1 MSLLVETSIFL
12 AAAVVAVPIFKRL
25 GLGSVL
31 GYLAAGSLIG
41 PWCLG
46 LISDVEDILHFSEIG
61 VVLLLFII
69 GLELKPARLWRLR
82 KSVFGLGLAQVVLT
96 ALLLSPAAWLTG
108 LSLDTCIIVGLGL
121 SLSSTAFAI
130 QMLAEK
136 NQLSKPHGQASFA
149 ILLFQDLAVA
159 PLLALVTIL
168 APESAASAPGNP
180 LWTFLKVVGCFVLMI
195 FMGRFVLRPLFRYI
209 TESRLREIFTAC
221 ALLVVLGTGLLMHA
235 IGLSMALGAFLAG
248 VLLAD
253 SEYRHE
259 LEADIE
265 PFKGLLLGLFF
276 LAVGMS
282 VNYGLITTQA
292 GKAALWVVILL
303 GAKMAVLFTLGK
315 FAKLSGRS
323 AFSLA
328 VALSQGGEFAFVLF
342 GAAEIGGVLPTQ
354 TKDLLIVVVT
364 ISMALTP
371 LLFILKEKL
380 IDRDRKDGTTPDY
393 DKSDKDAVP
402 VIIAGFGRFGQITA
416 RILRAKRI
424 PFTALESSSAQ
435 VDFVARF
442 GTKIHYGD
450 VSRLELLHAA
460 KAGSA
465 SVFLLAID
473 DVESSVKT
481 AKTVRKHFPNL
492 KIYARARNRQ
502 HAYRLLQLGVEDV
515 IRETYYSGLEMSRRV
530 LIGLGLNYSSADD
543 AVMRFKNHDEQLLLT
558 QARDF
563 ENEARL
569 IDSAK
574 QAVIDLEKLFEKDI
588 EADRHH

>member
-12 AAAVVAVPIFKRL
+12 AAAVIAVPIFKRL

-82 KSVFGLGLAQVVLT
+82 KSVFGLGLAQVLFT
-96 ALLLSPAAWLTG
+96 AMVLSPIAWMTG
-108 LSLDTCIIVGLGL
+108 MSLETCIIVGLGL

-136 NQLSKPHGQASFA
+136 NQLTKPHGRASFA
-149 ILLFQDLAVA
+149 VLLFQDLAVA
-159 PLLALVTIL
+159 PLLALVTLL
-168 APESAASAPGNP
+168 APGSTAESSGHP
-180 LWTFLKVVGCFVLMI
+180 LWTFLQVVGCFVLMI
-195 FMGRFVLRPLFRYI
+195 FIGRFVLRPLFRYI
-209 TESRLREIFTAC
+209 SESRLREIFTAC
-221 ALLVVLGTGLLMHA
+221 ALLVVLSTGLLMHA

-282 VNYGLITTQA
+282 VNYGLILTEPGKVA
-292 GKAALWVVILL
+292 LYVFLLLAIKMSVLFGLGKAA
-303 GAKMAVLFTLGK
+303 
-315 FAKLSGRS
+315 KLSTAS
-323 AFSLA
+323 AMTLA

-342 GAAEIGGVLPTQ
+342 GAAEIGGVLPTE
-354 TKDLLIVVVT
+354 TAELLIVVVT

-371 LLFILKEKL
+371 FLFLLKEKFH
-380 IDRDRKDGTTPDY
+380 RKTPQDVPDY
-393 DKSDKDAVP
+393 DKSEKDVVP

-435 VDFVARF
+435 VDFVAKF

-450 VSRLELLHAA
+450 VSRVELLHAA
-460 KAGSA
+460 KAESA
-465 SVFLLAID
+465 AIFILAID
-473 DVESSVKT
+473 DVEKSVQT
-481 AKTVRKHFPNL
+481 AKTVKKHFPKL
-492 KIYARARNRQ
+492 KIYARARNRK
-502 HAYRLLQLGVEDV
+502 HAYRLIQIGVEEV
-515 IRETYYSGLEMSRRV
+515 IRETYYSGLEMTKRV
-530 LIGLGLNYSSADD
+530 LIGLGLTYSNADD
-543 AVMRFKNHDEQLLLT
+543 TVVRFKNHDEQLLLS
-558 QARDF
+558 QAKDF
-563 ENEARL
+563 ENEAKL
-569 IDSAK
+569 ISTAK
-574 QAVIDLEKLFEKDI
+574 QAAIDLEKLFEKDQ
-588 EADRHH
+588 EAERHG